1 MRIISYRESKFQWV
15 SKASDGTENAY
26 CKLCRTSIQPSS
38 STLVNHEKTDKHI
51 RRVQDSATTKPLP
64 VIHIAKE
71 DDQVK
76 KAEIELAIKMAYHS
90 AIMTIDHLGEVIT
103 KNGKGSKLE
112 KIKLHR
118 RKCTKII
125 MNVVATAMKED
136 LTKNV
141 KGKKYSI
148 IVYEST
154 DISTTKLLCAMIRY
168 HSEK

>member
-1 MRIISYRESKFQWV
+1 MASKWIGFYDSGRKYNKSWESTFQWV
-15 SKASDGTENAY
+15 SKASDEKENAY
-26 CKLCRTSIQPSS
+26 CNLCRTSIQQRS

-76 KAEIELAIKMAYHS
+76 KAEIELAVTMACHY
-90 AIMTIDHLGEVIT
+90 AIMTLDHLGEVIT

-112 KIKLHR
+112 KIQLHR

-125 MNVVATAMKED
+125 MNVVATAMKEG
-136 LTKNV
+136 LGQRC
-141 KGKKYSI
+141 KGEEVLNY
-148 IVYEST
+148 Y
-154 DISTTKLLCAMIRY
+154 
-168 HSEK
+168 